1 MADTKITIRV
11 NENRG
16 SVNITYATAGQVAG
30 LQTRGLTG
38 DLLQQSIPPKTSASA
53 WWLSVLATVQAA
65 ITAAEGS

>member
-16 SVNITYATAGQVAG
+16 SVNITYSTAGQVAG

-38 DLLQQSIPPKTSASA
+38 DLLQQPIPPKTNASA
-53 WWLSVLATVQAA
+53 WWVQVLTDVQAA
-65 ITAAEGS
+65 IVAAEGS